1 MQLLRQYFY
10 NVSGEVFVYFIM
22 SWHGL
27 FFARFRIEV
36 KVVSLAMSQEDASNR
51 RNLLNELSSLHT
63 ERVSSLILCSFGTSS
78 IVISM

>member
-10 NVSGEVFVYFIM
+10 DVPGEVFVYFIM

-27 FFARFRIEV
+27 FLACFRIDV
-36 KVVSLAMSQEDASNR
+36 KVVSLAMPQEDTSHG
-51 RNLLNELSSLHT
+51 RNLLNKFSSLHT